1 MLYLRALGTPSLE
14 VGGSPARGAG
24 GQRKPLAL
32 LSLLAVAGE
41 RGLSRDRLVSYL
53 WPEGA
58 ADRAGHRL
66 TQLLYSIRRDLRADA
81 LFPGTTDLRLNPE
94 LLDSDIARFAGALA
108 HGDYVAAVAV
118 YGGPFLDGFFLE
130 DAPEFE
136 RWVEVERTRLAR
148 RQAESLEALALAAE
162 RAGEA
167 SAAAEWWRRRVD
179 SEPSNGRVVVRCMDA
194 LAALGE
200 GAEALRLGRA
210 HELLMREEFEAP
222 ADPEVIAAVQRL
234 RVERTTAETS
244 GGTAHSAP
252 DTAIAV
258 LPFFNLTPGREGEY
272 FSDGVTEELIN
283 ALARV
288 PGLQVAAASSSFA
301 FKDKPLDARTIGAQ
315 LGVGSLVEGSVR
327 MVGRRIR
334 LTVQLVSTADG
345 YQRWSDAYERT
356 IDDVLALQEELA
368 RAVVTAL
375 PLPGRGAFSPAA
387 GATTRDP
394 EAYTL
399 YLRGRYATLKRTDEG
414 FGLGIEYFE
423 QATER
428 DRSYALAHA
437 ALAECWLLRGFS
449 EYGLVPPLTA
459 MPKARAAALQAQRLD
474 PTLAEPHLWLGAVR
488 LLFDWDLAG
497 AEAAMRRALELA
509 PKLAYA
515 QAWYA
520 IYLAVVR
527 RFDDALHYAR
537 AAQAVEPLS
546 LTMQLAS
553 ARILYWSGRL
563 NEALELLEAMRLAE
577 PSHPVVVAWLA
588 RALALSGRPA
598 EGAAVLNELPER
610 ARGRYVLSLE
620 ARLRVMLGEGA
631 RARALCEAAEAD
643 LGPGGTYLAA
653 TRLALDET
661 ERAVAVLE
669 QLLSERSGLMVFS
682 GLDSLLA
689 GLRQDPRTASV
700 LRRVGVPLEDP

>member
-41 RGLSRDRLVSYL
+41 RGLSRDRLMSYL

-66 TQLLYSIRRDLRADA
+66 TQLLYSIRRDLRAEA
-81 LFPGTTDLRLNPE
+81 LFLGTTDLRLNPE
-94 LLDSDIARFAGALA
+94 LLDSDIARFAGAVA
-108 HGDYVAAVAV
+108 RGDYVAAVAV
-118 YGGPFLDGFFLE
+118 YGGPFLDGFFLD

-162 RAGEA
+162 RAGDA

-200 GAEALRLGRA
+200 AGDALRLARA
-210 HELLMREEFEAP
+210 HEVLMREELEAP

-234 RVERTTAETS
+234 RAERKTAEAS
-244 GGTAHSAP
+244 RGGTRSAP
-252 DTAIAV
+252 GTSIAV
-258 LPFFNLTPGREGEY
+258 LPFLNLTPGREGEY

-301 FKDKPLDARTIGAQ
+301 FKNKPVDARAIGEQ

-334 LTVQLVSTADG
+334 LTVQLVSTDDG
-345 YQRWSDAYERT
+345 YQRWSDTYERT
-356 IDDVLALQEELA
+356 IDDVLDLQEELA
-368 RAVVTAL
+368 RAVVAAL
-375 PLPGRGAFSPAA
+375 PLPGRGMVSPTAA
-387 GATTRDP
+387 ATTRDP

-399 YLRGRYATLKRTDEG
+399 FLRGRYAALKRTDEG
-414 FGLGIEYFE
+414 FALGIEYFE

-428 DRSYALAHA
+428 DPSYALAHA
-437 ALAECWLLRGFS
+437 SLAECWLLRGFA
-449 EYGLVPPLTA
+449 EYGGVPPLAA

-488 LLFDWDLAG
+488 LLFDWDLPG
-497 AEAAMRRALELA
+497 AEAAMRRALDLG
-509 PKLAYA
+509 PRLAYA
-515 QAWYA
+515 QTWYA
-520 IYLAVVR
+520 LYLAVVR
-527 RFDDALHYAR
+527 RFGDALHYAQ
-537 AAQAVEPLS
+537 AAQALEPLS
-546 LTMQLAS
+546 LAMQLVIG
-553 ARILYWSGRL
+553 RILYWSGRL
-563 NEALELLEAMRLAE
+563 DEALELLQAMRLAD
-577 PSHPVVVAWLA
+577 PGHLLVTSWLA
-588 RALALSGRPA
+588 RALALSGRAA
-598 EGAAVLNELPER
+598 EGLAVLNEIPER
-610 ARGRYVLSLE
+610 ARGKNVVSLE
-620 ARLRVMLGEGA
+620 AKLRVMLGEVA
-631 RARALCEAAEAD
+631 HARALCEAAEAD
-643 LGPGGTYLAA
+643 LILGGPFLAA
-653 TRLALDET
+653 TRVALGET
-661 ERAVAVLE
+661 ERAVALLE
-669 QLLSERSGLMVFS
+669 QLLSERSGLLVFC
-682 GLDSLLA
+682 GLDGLYAELL
-689 GLRQDPRTASV
+689 QDPRTASV
-700 LRRVGVPLEDP
+700 LSRVGVPLE